1 MSDYNVFD
9 NLKQSALVTRFPR
22 QVELVTVNKQQHA
35 VYVNS
40 IPESN
45 VL

>member
-9 NLKQSALVTRFPR
+9 NLQSASVTRIPR
-22 QVELVTVNKQQHA
+22 QVELITVIKQQHA

>member
-1 MSDYNVFD
+1 MSDYNFFD
-9 NLKQSALVTRFPR
+9 NLQSASVTQIPR
-22 QVELVTVNKQQHA
+22 QVELVTVKKQQHA
-35 VYVNS
+35 VYLNS